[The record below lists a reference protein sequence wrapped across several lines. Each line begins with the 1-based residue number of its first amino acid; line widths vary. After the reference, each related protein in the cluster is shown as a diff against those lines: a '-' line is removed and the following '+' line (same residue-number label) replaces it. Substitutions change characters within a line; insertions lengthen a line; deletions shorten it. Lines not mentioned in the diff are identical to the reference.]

1 MFRLLTDEHFP
12 NAVIRGLAARVPG
25 LDLVRAVDIGLKSVV
40 DPAVL
45 AHAAADGRVIVS
57 ADRQTMIGHAYDRL
71 AAGGSFAGLVI
82 YKQSMSV
89 GRLIDDLDTVLG
101 VNEPDDMI
109 DQVIY
114 LPL

>member
-1 MFRLLTDEHFP
+1 MFALLTDEHFP

-40 DPAVL
+40 DPSVL

-71 AAGGSFAGLVI
+71 AAGGSFAGLII
-82 YKQSMSV
+82 YKQAMSI
-89 GRLIDDLDTVLG
+89 GRLIDDLETVVT
-101 VNEPDDMI
+101 VNGPADMV
-109 DQVIY
+109 DVVIY